1 MTKLTISDLL
11 KSKQLL
17 RASELKAQLEA
28 KAKAQKD
35 FEAAVLEQTR
45 NQRYQS
51 PKPTGSITLAYQRK
65 PIDD

>member
-17 RASELKAQLEA
+17 RASELKTQLEA
-28 KAKAQKD
+28 KAQAQKD
-35 FEAAVLEQTR
+35 FEAAALEQSR

-51 PKPTGSITLAYQRK
+51 PKPTGSVTQAYQRK